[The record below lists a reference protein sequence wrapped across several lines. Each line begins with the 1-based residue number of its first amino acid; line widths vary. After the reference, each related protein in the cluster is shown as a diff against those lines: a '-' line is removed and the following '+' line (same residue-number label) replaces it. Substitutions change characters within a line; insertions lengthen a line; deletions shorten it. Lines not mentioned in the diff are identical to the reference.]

1 MSVEQNKETIHRH
14 VEEIFNKGKL
24 AVADEIVSPEY
35 VYHGPIGEYKGL
47 EGFKQMVAMALKI
60 FPDIHYTIDDMVAEG
75 DKIAIRYTMTGTFQG
90 EFMGFPPTGKRIKM
104 SQAFFYRFKN
114 GKEVEALPFSDN
126 LDMYRQMG
134 IPIPPG

>member
-1 MSVEQNKETIHRH
+1 MSTEQNKETIRRH

-24 AVADEIVSPEY
+24 AVADEIISPDY

-47 EGFKQMVAMALKI
+47 DGFKQMVTMVLKI

-90 EFMGFPPTGKRIKM
+90 EFMGIPPTGKRIKM
-104 SQAFFYRFKN
+104 AQAFFYRFKN
-114 GKEVEALPFSDN
+114 GKEIEALPFSDN

>member
-1 MSVEQNKETIHRH
+1 MSTEQNKETIRRH

-24 AVADEIVSPEY
+24 AVADEIISPDY

-47 EGFKQMVAMALKI
+47 DGFKQMVTMVLKI

-90 EFMGFPPTGKRIKM
+90 EFMGGYP
-104 SQAFFYRFKN
+104 
-114 GKEVEALPFSDN
+114 
-126 LDMYRQMG
+126 
-134 IPIPPG
+134 